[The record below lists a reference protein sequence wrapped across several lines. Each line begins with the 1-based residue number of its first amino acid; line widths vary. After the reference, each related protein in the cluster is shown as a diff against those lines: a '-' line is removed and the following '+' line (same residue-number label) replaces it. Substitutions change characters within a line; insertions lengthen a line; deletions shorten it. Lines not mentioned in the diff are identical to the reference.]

1 MRLDQLAQNVG
12 VSAEEL
18 IEILQDIDISV
29 EGADSILT
37 NEQIAAVC
45 DELGYA
51 SIEEAQADNE
61 ASEPVV
67 KPVKEPSNPVVEEIV
82 PEPELEGV
90 EPQEITPE
98 DEEGPLIELKKSKV
112 MVKDFAEMLDVKP
125 NMLIA
130 ELMRMNVFASINA
143 EIDLNVAKKI
153 GEKYGFTVRKEEKK
167 KPAVQPVASARKAAA
182 KRTEAM
188 VEDTPESMLPRPPVV
203 TFMGHVDHGKT
214 SLLDRIR
221 DSRVVTG

>member
-98 DEEGPLIELKKSKV
+98 DEEGPLIELKKPKV

-143 EIDLNVAKKI
+143 EIDLNVAKKLI
-153 GEKYGFTVRKEEKK
+153 IIK
-167 KPAVQPVASARKAAA
+167 
-182 KRTEAM
+182 
-188 VEDTPESMLPRPPVV
+188 D
-203 TFMGHVDHGKT
+203 
-214 SLLDRIR
+214 
-221 DSRVVTG
+221 